1 MQSSYNRPLEMI
13 GPIEAVYIPGNP
25 ETYTVILFHGYGAN
39 AYDLSPL
46 SAYLD
51 LPDGTNWLFPNGIL
65 EIPVMPGYNGRAWF
79 PIDMEALQ
87 RAMTTGGYR
96 DFSDRYPAGLES
108 AREKA
113 MEMIRILGV
122 PMDKIILGGFSQG
135 AMLATDITLHS
146 EIAPA
151 GLMILSG
158 TLISETDWKR
168 LAEKKKDYR
177 FFQSH
182 GRLDP
187 VLGYPASKKLEQL
200 LIGAGWKGEMIA
212 FQGGHEI
219 PDAVLKG
226 MNLYLRNITG

>member
-168 LAEKKKDYR
+168 LAEKKR
-177 FFQSH
+177 IIVFFKATVDWI
-182 GRLDP
+182 RC
-187 VLGYPASKKLEQL
+187 
-200 LIGAGWKGEMIA
+200 
-212 FQGGHEI
+212 
-219 PDAVLKG
+219 
-226 MNLYLRNITG
+226 

>member
-1 MQSSYNRPLEMI
+1 MI
-13 GPIEAVYIPGNP
+13 GPIEAVHLPGNP
-25 ETYTVILFHGYGAN
+25 EAYTVVLFHGYGAN

-51 LPDGTNWLFPNGIL
+51 LPDGTNWLFPNGVL
-65 EIPVMPGYNGRAWF
+65 EVPVMPGYNGRAWF

-87 RAMTTGGYR
+87 KAMMTGGDR

-113 MEMIRILGV
+113 MDMIQSLGI
-122 PMDKIILGGFSQG
+122 PMNKIILGGFSQG

-146 EIAPA
+146 EVAPA
-151 GLMILSG
+151 GLVILSG

-168 LAEKKKDYR
+168 LAEKKKEYK

-182 GRLDP
+182 GRMDP
-187 VLGYPASKKLEQL
+187 VLGYPAAKKLERL
-200 LIGAGWKGEMIA
+200 LIEAKWKGEMIA

-219 PDAVLKG
+219 PEIVLRG